1 MHVYCPLR
9 PKSTRVLPPIPT
21 PTALPSWGLGQIFH
35 PQTIVVLAP
44 LATAQRGLRGFLER
58 QIGEGIGLYAKGPA
72 ANEE

>member
-1 MHVYCPLR
+1 MSIVPYDPN
-9 PKSTRVLPPIPT
+9 PPESFPPIPT

-44 LATAQRGLRGFLER
+44 LATAQRGLRDFLER